1 MSYTVLIA
9 DDNVTVRRSIRSLLE
24 FSTEWKIC
32 GEAENGAEAV
42 EKALDLRPDVV
53 ILDLGMPVINGL
65 EAARRISQLV
75 PGSAMLMFTMHAN
88 EHLAR
93 VADSV
98 GIRRVISKADGAENL
113 ITAIADVLAADPPL
127 RPKAN
132 SRASSNRLRPIG
144 ASDSAHPHRDQ

>member
-1 MSYTVLIA
+1 VSYTVLIA